1 MRLIARLD
9 VKNEH
14 VIKGIHLEGLR
25 KVGDPIA
32 MAKQYYAQGID
43 EIVFIDAVASLYNR
57 NNLLSVIAKASE
69 EVFVPITVGG
79 GLRSLADV
87 EMALS
92 AGADKVAVNTAAI
105 QNPAFITEIAKR
117 YGSQCVVASIQAKR
131 MGDGWEAYME
141 AGREPTGK
149 NAVAWS
155 KELENLGAGEILLT
169 SIDQEGTKKGFD
181 LALIEQVNMTVNI
194 PVMVSGGCGN
204 LAHMQDLAAL
214 QPSGVCLASV
224 LHYKINKIDEFKHR
238 ITSIAGSK

>member
-25 KVGDPIA
+25 KVGDPIE
-32 MAKQYYAQGID
+32 MAKNYYAQGID

-105 QNPAFITEIAKR
+105 LNPKFITEIAKR

-131 MGDGWEAYME
+131 IGNDWEAYME

-149 NAVAWS
+149 NVVAWS
-155 KELENLGAGEILLT
+155 KELEDLGAGEILLT
-169 SIDQEGTKKGFD
+169 SIDQDGTKKGFD
-181 LALIEQVNMTVNI
+181 LPLLGAVNTIVNI

-204 LAHMQDLAAL
+204 PDHVQELKEI

-224 LHYKINKIDEFKHR
+224 LHYKINTIDEFKQR
-238 ITSIAGSK
+238 LTFINGTK

>member
-14 VIKGIHLEGLR
+14 VIKGIHFEGLR
-25 KVGDPIA
+25 KVGNPIE
-32 MAKQYYAQGID
+32 MAKNYYAQGID

-79 GLRSLADV
+79 GLRSIADI

-105 QNPAFITEIAKR
+105 LNPGFITEIAKR

-131 MGDGWEAYME
+131 IGHDWEAYME

-149 NAVAWS
+149 KVVAWS
-155 KELENLGAGEILLT
+155 KELEDLGAGEILLT
-169 SIDQEGTKKGFD
+169 SIDQDGTKKGFD
-181 LALIEQVNMTVNI
+181 LPLLRAVNTIVNI
-194 PVMVSGGCGN
+194 PVMISGGCGN
-204 LAHMQDLAAL
+204 TDHVQDLKEIR
-214 QPSGVCLASV
+214 PSGVCLASV
-224 LHYKINKIDEFKHR
+224 LHYKINTIDEFKQR
-238 ITSIAGSK
+238 LTSINGTR